1 MNRTLKNSIILIAS
15 IIGIVLVFYLKTIV
29 VYQVEAAH
37 ELDVT
42 TREMILQNRIKSV
55 ALYSKFTANVF
66 MDLLDQAGL
75 SGNFLDKKI
84 FCLSKKIASIFE
96 SRNFKNVHTSPV
108 PDEQSMIDVI
118 KKSL

>member
-1 MNRTLKNSIILIAS
+1 
-15 IIGIVLVFYLKTIV
+15 
-29 VYQVEAAH
+29 
-37 ELDVT
+37 
-42 TREMILQNRIKSV
+42 MIKQNTIKSV
-55 ALYSKFTANVF
+55 VLYSKFTVNIF
-66 MDLLDQAGL
+66 MDLLDKAGL

-84 FCLSKKIASIFE
+84 FCLSKKIASILE